1 MFITREILSTCGW
14 QAFERIVARLLIHK
28 GYSGVR
34 VVGGSGDKGA
44 DILARSPN
52 GKRWLIQ
59 AKYWA
64 KPVPEIEMQRT
75 LEGARTYRANLS
87 VIVALNGVDEKARA
101 FQKSVQLLG
110 QSISV
115 WEPNDLLALA
125 SKLPMHS
132 PARSA
137 QGKYQE
143 SAIQAVCEMIEG
155 GSPRRSMVIMATGLG
170 KTFVA
175 AESIR
180 RASTRRKLKVL
191 VIAHTN
197 QLVLQLEKAFWPFI
211 GPQEPTSIWNQH
223 EKPTESALKN
233 HRFVFAS
240 RDSLSNFLSA
250 GGVCPR
256 FDLVVI
262 DECHHAHSN
271 SSSYQNIIN
280 QLGAG
285 TNDGPQ
291 LLGLTATP
299 FLADP
304 EARLE
309 PVFGDN
315 PLVRIDM
322 IYGLQNGFLSQIDY
336 RLFTDNINWEGLK
349 SLAGTKLSPK
359 AVNRAFFIKEWDDG
373 VISELRKSWH
383 ELDNPKAIVF
393 CGTID
398 HAILMKDKINSLGF
412 CKADAIYSGNARGNA
427 MSQYQRNLLLSDFEA
442 GVLNVMCTVD
452 VFNEG
457 IDVPDVNIVV
467 FNRVTHSRRIFIQQL
482 GRGLRLS
489 AGKSK
494 AIVLDFAQ
502 DIRRFAAG
510 LNMKTALEKPP
521 AGSVITLGNK
531 VIFRNASGED
541 QRAESF
547 LRAWLED
554 AQAIEGADDDDAGIL
569 KFPPDM
575 EARHSN

>member
-1 MFITREILSTCGW
+1 MFISREILSTCGW
-14 QAFERIVARLLIHK
+14 QAFERMIARLLIHK

-44 DILARSPN
+44 DILARAPN

-64 KPVPEIEMQRT
+64 KPVPEIEMQKT
-75 LEGARTYRANLS
+75 IEGARTYRANLS

-101 FQKSVQLLG
+101 FQKSMQLQG

-115 WEPNDLLALA
+115 WEPSDLLALA
-125 SKLPMHS
+125 SKLPTHS
-132 PARSA
+132 PAKEP

-143 SAIQAVCEMIEG
+143 SAIQAVCEMIEN

-180 RASTRRKLKVL
+180 RASIRKKLKVL

-211 GPQEPTSIWNQH
+211 GPKEPTSIWNQN
-223 EKPTESALKN
+223 EKPTAEALEN
-233 HRFVFAS
+233 HRFIFAS
-240 RDSLSNFLSA
+240 RDSLSNYLSA
-250 GGVCPR
+250 GNSCPR

-262 DECHHAHSN
+262 DECHHAHTN
-271 SSSYQNIIN
+271 SSSYQNIII
-280 QLGAG
+280 QLRAG
-285 TNDGPQ
+285 TDDGPQ

-309 PVFGDN
+309 PIFGEN
-315 PLVRIDM
+315 PLVRVDM

-336 RLFTDNINWEGLK
+336 RLFTDNINWDGLK
-349 SLAGTKLSPK
+349 SLSGTSLSPK
-359 AVNRAFFIKEWDDG
+359 SVNRAFFIKEWDDG
-373 VISELRKSWH
+373 VISELRKAWR
-383 ELDNPKAIVF
+383 EIENPKAIVF
-393 CGTID
+393 CGTIE
-398 HAILMKDKINSLGF
+398 HAILMKDKINSFGF
-412 CKADAIYSGNARGNA
+412 CRADAIYSGNTRGGG

-510 LNMKTALEKPP
+510 LNMKAALEKPP
-521 AGSVITLGNK
+521 AGSVVTLGNK

-541 QRAESF
+541 PKAESF
-547 LRAWLED
+547 LRAWLAD
-554 AQAIEGADDDDAGIL
+554 AQAIEGADDDAGIL

-575 EARHSN
+575 ELRI